1 MSKDKLRC
9 ALDSTLNQDS
19 GGVEHLSEMRKML
32 QNNDVLLK
40 TTQKYMLSGDFAT
53 SKEHIKQAYLALT
66 KILGRVKIVT
76 TDLYPM
82 PRLPVSLNTSLV
94 DTVSV

>member
-9 ALDSTLNQDS
+9 ALDSMIDQDS
-19 GGVEHLSEMRKML
+19 GTGHLSEMRRML

-40 TTQKYMLSGDFAT
+40 TTQKHMLSGDFAT
-53 SKEHIKQAYLALT
+53 SKEHIKQAYLELT
-66 KILGRVKIVT
+66 KLLGRVKIFT

-94 DTVSV
+94 DTVSA